1 VASETRISS
10 QHERHYDYYG
20 NVSVDE
26 HLEEVAGRRRE
37 CPMSYSNEFGGYWL
51 VSTYDAIADVL
62 RRRQTF
68 SSYPVGLDA
77 AVQYDVTGEKKLIP
91 IELDGE
97 AHQRYRALLNPLF
110 TPATAQ
116 QFEPSIRVLANQ
128 LMDKFIDRGECE
140 VVGEFARLLPGTL
153 FLRMMGWP
161 VEDAD
166 IFYGWVQASMHS
178 SPEESVA
185 LRAQVGEEQ
194 DNYMAALIDKR
205 RRQPEDDLTTVLV
218 NAEIDGKPISD
229 EDLLLLFHLLM
240 AAGLDTV
247 QSVLGQSFVFLAQHP
262 EFREQML
269 DPAVLPTAV
278 EELLRWASP
287 AVPTRTALEPVEIG
301 GVGLEEGD
309 RVHCPLGAANRD
321 PMYYPDPDTPRLDR
335 ENPKPHLTFGLGPHR
350 CLGSHLARLEVRVAF
365 EEWHQRIPDYR
376 IGSRGIGDWH
386 LGGVWG
392 VDSVHLEF

>member
-1 VASETRISS
+1 VGGDRRIPS
-10 QHERHYDYYG
+10 HLERHYHYDG
-20 NVSVDE
+20 NISVGE
-26 HLEEVAGRRRE
+26 HLQKVAVRRQE
-37 CPMSYSNEFGGYWL
+37 CPMSYSKEFGGYWV

-68 SSYPVGLDA
+68 SSYPVGLD
-77 AVQYDVTGEKKLIP
+77 GEGQHEVRAGKKLIP

-110 TPATAQ
+110 TPAMAKQ
-116 QFEPSIRVLANQ
+116 LEPSMRVLANQ
-128 LMDKFIDRGECE
+128 LIDKFIDRGKCE
-140 VVGEFARLLPGTL
+140 VVNEFARLLPGTL

-161 VEDAD
+161 VEDSD
-166 IFYGWVQASMHS
+166 MFYGWVQASMHS
-178 SPEESVA
+178 SPDENVTVRIQVA
-185 LRAQVGEEQ
+185 QEQ
-194 DNYMAALIDKR
+194 NQYMAALISRR

-229 EDLLLLFHLLM
+229 EDLLLLFRLLM

-262 EFREQML
+262 EFRDQML

-287 AVPTRTALEPVEIG
+287 AVPTRTALEPVGIG
-301 GVGLEEGD
+301 GIDIEEGE

-321 PMYYPDPDTPRLDR
+321 PLYYPDPDTPRLDR

-350 CLGSHLARLEVRVAF
+350 CLGSHIARLEVKVAF
-365 EEWHQRIPDYR
+365 EEWHQRIPNYR
-376 IGSRGIGDWH
+376 IGSLGIGEWH

>member
-1 VASETRISS
+1 VGGETRPAPL
-10 QHERHYDYYG
+10 ERHYDYDG
-20 NVSVDE
+20 RISVDE
-26 HLEEVAGRRRE
+26 HLHEVAARRRE
-37 CPMSYSNEFGGYWL
+37 CPMSHSDEYGGYW
-51 VSTYDAIADVL
+51 VASTYDAIADVL
-62 RRRQTF
+62 RRRTTF

-77 AVQYDVTGEKKLIP
+77 EGQYEVIGAKKLIP

-116 QFEPSIRVLANQ
+116 QLEQSMRLLANQ
-128 LMDKFIDRGECE
+128 LIDTFVDRGECE
-140 VVGEFARLLPGTL
+140 VVNEFARLLPGTL

-178 SPEESVA
+178 SPEERVA
-185 LRAQVGEEQ
+185 LRRQVAKEQ
-194 DNYMAALIDKR
+194 DGYMAALIDKR
-205 RRQPEDDLTTVLV
+205 RRDPEDDLTTVLAH
-218 NAEIDGKPISD
+218 AEIDGKPISD
-229 EDLLLLFHLLM
+229 EELLSLFHLLM

-247 QSVLGQSFVFLAQHP
+247 QSVLAQSFVFLARQP

-287 AVPTRTALEPVEIG
+287 ATPTRTALEPAEIG
-301 GVGLEEGD
+301 GIDLVAGE

-335 ENPKPHLTFGLGPHR
+335 ESPKPHLTFGLGPHR
-350 CLGSHLARLEVRVAF
+350 CLGSHIARLEVKVAF
-365 EEWHQRIPDYR
+365 EEWHRRIPNYR

>member
-1 VASETRISS
+1 MSRRTRIPA
-10 QHERHYDYYG
+10 HLERHYDYDAHI
-20 NVSVDE
+20 SVDE
-26 HLEEVAGRRRE
+26 HLHEIAVRRRE
-37 CPMSYSNEFGGYWL
+37 CPMSYSDEYGGYW
-51 VSTYDAIADVL
+51 VASTYDAIADVL
-62 RRRQTF
+62 RRRTTF
-68 SSYPVGLDA
+68 SSYPVGIDA
-77 AVQYDVTGEKKLIP
+77 DGQYQITGGKKMLP

-97 AHQRYRALLNPLF
+97 PHQRYRALLNPLF

-116 QFEPSIRVLANQ
+116 QLEPSMRLLANQ
-128 LMDKFIDRGECE
+128 LIDTFMDRGECD
-140 VVGEFARLLPGTL
+140 VVNEFARLLPGTL

-166 IFYGWVQASMHS
+166 VFYGWVQASMHS
-178 SPEESVA
+178 SPNVA
-185 LRAQVGEEQ
+185 LRKQVAREQ
-194 DNYMAALIDKR
+194 NDYMAALIDQR
-205 RRQPEDDLTTVLV
+205 RRQPEDDLTTVLAH
-218 NAEIDGKPISD
+218 AEIDGTPISD
-229 EDLLLLFHLLM
+229 EELLSLFHLLM

-301 GVGLEEGD
+301 GIDLEEGE

-321 PMYYPDPDTPRLDR
+321 PRYYPDPDTPRLDR

-350 CLGSHLARLEVRVAF
+350 CLGSHIARLEVKVAL
-365 EEWHQRIPDYR
+365 EEWHQRIPNYR
-376 IGSRGIGDWH
+376 IGSRGIGEWH